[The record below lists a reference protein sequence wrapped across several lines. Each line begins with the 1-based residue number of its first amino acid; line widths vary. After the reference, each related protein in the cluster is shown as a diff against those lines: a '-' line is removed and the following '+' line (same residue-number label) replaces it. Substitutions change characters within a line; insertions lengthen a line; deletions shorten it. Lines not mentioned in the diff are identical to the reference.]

1 MKTYIPERME
11 KNRAW
16 VVIDAANRP
25 LGRVAVE
32 IADTLR
38 GKNKPVYTPHVDT
51 GDGVI
56 VINASRVRLSGRK
69 EQQKVYRR
77 YSGYR
82 GGLKEIT
89 AAEMRAKHP
98 DRIIRLAVRGMM
110 PKNNL
115 CRNAFKR
122 LKVYADDVHPHAA
135 QKPRKA

>member
-16 VVIDAANRP
+16 VVIDAADRP
-25 LGRVAVE
+25 LGRLAVE
-32 IADTLR
+32 VANALR

-56 VINASRVRLSGRK
+56 VINAAKVKLTGRK
-69 EQQKVYRR
+69 EQLKVYQR

-82 GGLKEIT
+82 GGLKETT

-98 DRIIRLAVRGMM
+98 DRMIKLAVKGMM
-110 PKNNL
+110 PKNTL

-122 LKVYADDVHPHAA
+122 LKVYADASHPHAA
-135 QKPRKA
+135 QKPRQG